1 MEGRGVKGWLRNWLL
16 KVLNVRHASA
26 QYSTARTRIPGSPQD
41 AHLDLAA
48 CDRMTLVNLSRHWE
62 INSPLASKLGF
73 IFEQYTV
80 GEDGLPVSPATSSED
95 FNREALLFWQET
107 EPLLDIGSALGFRHL
122 QGLTAHRWF
131 FDGEMYWMKTRGET
145 GFARIQGIETHRIQT
160 PDAFRKDPSVV
171 DGIRLDLRTGR
182 PLSYFVAEG
191 ADAKQFREIPA
202 TSMIP
207 FVDQSRVRLHHSAPF
222 LAPALNDLQDLHE
235 LQHFEMLAAKD
246 ASEITN
252 VVYNQIGEA
261 PPSGINTTRYGE
273 QVTLNTGATAT
284 ENKEEFYRNK
294 VGGRTVYLQ
303 IGDKLEQHQSQR
315 PGVAMQG
322 FWDFLESNICI
333 ATGISRLLVRPWS
346 MQGTVT
352 RADLDSQAAF
362 FRTRSAVLIA
372 GTRNAYEYVIGQA
385 IRMGRLKNPPKD
397 WAKASILP
405 PRNVNVDVGRQ
416 SEAMLRELE
425 AGATNY
431 QTIYSQLGLNWRDE
445 LRKKAAEARYI
456 RDLATEFEI
465 DPSEIS
471 VRQVDRPERFE
482 TEPAPAPEPM
492 PDPEDPKP
500 QPVPQNLSVNV
511 EQPRQQQQPIELN
524 VTLQMPEKSGKKKV
538 QFNRDEA
545 GQVTNWEIVEEQP

>member
-1 MEGRGVKGWLRNWLL
+1 MTSWLRNWLL
-16 KVLNVRHASA
+16 KVLNVRHAAA

-95 FNREALLFWQET
+95 FNKEALSFWQET

-131 FDGEMYWMKTRGET
+131 FDGEFYWLKTRGET
-145 GFARIQGIETHRIQT
+145 GFPRLQAIETHRIQT
-160 PDAFRKDPSVV
+160 PDQFRKDPSVV
-171 DGIRLDLRTGR
+171 DGVRLDLRTGR
-182 PLSYFVAEG
+182 PLAYFVAEG
-191 ADAKQFREIPA
+191 ADSKQFREIPA
-202 TSMIP
+202 TSLIP

-235 LQHFEMLAAKD
+235 LQHYEMLAAKD

-261 PPSGINTTRYGE
+261 PPSGINTPRYGE

-284 ENKEEFYRNK
+284 ENKEDFYRNK

-303 IGDKLEQHQSQR
+303 IGDKLEQHQSNR

-322 FWDFLESNICI
+322 FWDFIESNICI
-333 ATGISRLLVRPWS
+333 ATGISRQLVRPWS
-346 MQGTVT
+346 MQGTVV

-362 FRTRSAVLIA
+362 FRTRSAVLIS

-397 WAKASILP
+397 WMKANIRP
-405 PRNVNVDVGRQ
+405 PRNVSVDIGRNSSAAIAELKAGGRTFQ
-416 SEAMLRELE
+416 DWYGEMGMDWREKL
-425 AGATNY
+425 
-431 QTIYSQLGLNWRDE
+431 SQR
-445 LRKKAAEARYI
+445 AAEAAFI
-456 RDLATEFEI
+456 RKLAE
-465 DPSEIS
+465 DNDVDASLIS
-471 VRQVDRPERFE
+471 DIAPEPQP
-482 TEPAPAPEPM
+482 EPAHAPEPM
-492 PDPEDPKP
+492 PEPEDPKP

-538 QFNRDEA
+538 QFNRDA
-545 GQVTNWEIVEEQP
+545 DGQVTNWEIVEEQP

>member
-1 MEGRGVKGWLRNWLL
+1 MKGWLRNWLL
-16 KVLNVRHASA
+16 KVLNVRHAAA

-95 FNREALLFWQET
+95 FNKEALLFWQET

-131 FDGEMYWMKTRGET
+131 FDGEMYWLKTRGET
-145 GFARIQGIETHRIQT
+145 GFARLQAIETHRIQT
-160 PDAFRKDPSVV
+160 PDQFRKDPSVV

-182 PLSYFVAEG
+182 PLAYFVAEG
-191 ADAKQFREIPA
+191 ADSKQFREIPA
-202 TSMIP
+202 TSLIP

-235 LQHFEMLAAKD
+235 LQHYEMLAAKD

-284 ENKEEFYRNK
+284 ENKEDFYRNK

-303 IGDKLEQHQSQR
+303 IGDKLEQHQSNR

-322 FWDFLESNICI
+322 FWDFIESNICI
-333 ATGISRLLVRPWS
+333 ATGISRQLVRPWS
-346 MQGTVT
+346 MQGTVV

-362 FRTRSAVLIA
+362 FRTRSAVLIS

-397 WAKASILP
+397 WMKANIRP
-405 PRNVNVDVGRQ
+405 PRNVSVDIGRNSSAAIAELKAGGRTFQ
-416 SEAMLRELE
+416 DWYGEMGMDWREK
-425 AGATNY
+425 
-431 QTIYSQLGLNWRDE
+431 LGQR
-445 LRKKAAEARYI
+445 AAEAAFI
-456 RDLATEFEI
+456 RKLAE
-465 DPSEIS
+465 DNGVDASLIS
-471 VRQVDRPERFE
+471 DI
-482 TEPAPAPEPM
+482 APEPVPEVVAAPE
-492 PDPEDPKP
+492 PDP
-500 QPVPQNLSVNV
+500 QAPQNLSVNV
-511 EQPRQQQQPIELN
+511 EQPHQEQQPINLN
-524 VTLQMPEKSGKKKV
+524 VTLQMPEKSGKKTV
-538 QFNRDEA
+538 QFNRDA
-545 GQVTNWEIVEEQP
+545 SGQVTNWEVVEEKA

>member
-1 MEGRGVKGWLRNWLL
+1 MKGWLRNWLL

-41 AHLDLAA
+41 AHLDLSAT
-48 CDRMTLVNLSRHWE
+48 DRMTLVNLSRHWE
-62 INSPLASKLGF
+62 INSPLAAKLGF

-95 FNREALLFWQET
+95 FNKEALSFWQES
-107 EPLLDIGSALGFRHL
+107 EPLLDISSALGFRHL

-131 FDGEMYWMKTRGET
+131 FDGEFYWLKTRGDS
-145 GFARIQGIETHRIQT
+145 GFPRLQGIETHRIQT
-160 PDAFRKDPSVV
+160 PDKLRKDPSVV

-191 ADAKQFREIPA
+191 ADAKEFREIPA

-261 PPSGINTTRYGE
+261 PPSGMNATRYGE

-284 ENKEEFYRNK
+284 EDKQEFYRDK

-303 IGDKLEQHQSQR
+303 IGDKLEQHQSAR
-315 PGVAMQG
+315 PSVAMQG
-322 FWDFLESNICI
+322 FWDFIESNICI

-385 IRMGRLKNPPKD
+385 IRAGRLKNAPKD
-397 WAKASILP
+397 WAKASIRP
-405 PRNVNVDVGRQ
+405 PRSVNVDIGRN
-416 SEAMLRELE
+416 SNAMLAELA
-425 AGATNY
+425 AGATNFEL
-431 QTIYSQLGLNWRDE
+431 IYSPMGLDYREELKKLDAQL
-445 LRKKAAEARYI
+445 AYI
-456 RDLATEFEI
+456 EKDLPNLAKYLHKD
-465 DPSEIS
+465 DPQPMEP
-471 VRQVDRPERFE
+471 QP
-482 TEPAPAPEPM
+482 EPAPAPF
-492 PDPEDPKP
+492 
-500 QPVPQNLSVNV
+500 
-511 EQPRQQQQPIELN
+511 
-524 VTLQMPEKSGKKKV
+524 T
-538 QFNRDEA
+538 A
-545 GQVTNWEIVEEQP
+545 